1 MAANTFIALQIT
13 VIGMSLVFASI
24 ILLWIMMAILVRLTA
39 EKEEVVKVKDADHK
53 QIESDRKKKAAIA
66 AVVVALARE
75 AETELHEFPLP
86 PTAIVS
92 AWQAVNRS
100 DILKKRG
107 RVR

>member
-1 MAANTFIALQIT
+1 M
-13 VIGMSLVFASI
+13 
-24 ILLWIMMAILVRLTA
+24 
-39 EKEEVVKVKDADHK
+39 
-53 QIESDRKKKAAIA
+53 KKKAAIA